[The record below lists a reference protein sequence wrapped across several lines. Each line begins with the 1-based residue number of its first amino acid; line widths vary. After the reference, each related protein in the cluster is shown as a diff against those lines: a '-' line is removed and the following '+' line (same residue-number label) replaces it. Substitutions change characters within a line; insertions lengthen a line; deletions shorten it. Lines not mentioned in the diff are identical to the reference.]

1 VADSTP
7 GAPLL
12 LTPPDDTPTQAG
24 GEAPPVPPPPQSSWV
39 VRAAALQAEYVA
51 GGSFPFLSQY
61 LRALPHY
68 IDDTTRDFGDDLY
81 ERMLLDGQV
90 SSAIRLLKEETL
102 ANGVRLEPAIQ
113 RDQMEWLPEEPGL
126 EEYIPA
132 RDVLGRFSP
141 AQDASAKDKADE
153 ESKKE
158 ADLSEKITD
167 FCENCLLH
175 LERPLVECLY
185 EMLDALALGN
195 KIAEQVWEVRR
206 DEDDVPRLF
215 LKALKVKP
223 RKATAFVMDPYMNLV
238 GILGAIPGQA
248 FPVLSGN
255 ILSQP
260 GQVPNFLPR
269 EKFAIF
275 TWNSQAGDPRGNA
288 LDPETP
294 IPTPD
299 GWKKLDQLQPGDK
312 VFDEQGRIR
321 YVTARKDWEDRPCYR
336 LTFRDHSS
344 IIADEN
350 HLWKTQL
357 LWERSKRTQGKVR
370 TTKQIVSTLKN
381 SQGQTNHGIPWAEPL
396 DYPEQILPVHP
407 YFLGLWLGDGTSS
420 DADIACHVD
429 DAEETSDKIRGCG
442 YSTGIYHSGPEGS
455 LGRRIQVQGKRKWDS
470 SGPSVALRILG
481 VINNKHIPPVYL
493 RGSIQQRRDLLAG
506 LMDSDGYVGEDG
518 RCEFANTNMNLVR
531 GVAELVRSLGVN
543 AVIRKRRNV
552 QTKEDGKTIQDAWS
566 VFFTPPWPPFRL
578 KRKCARARVERGFKY
593 HYIVK
598 AERVANR
605 RTVCIEVDSPSH
617 LFLAGESMVPTHNSI
632 LRQVYN
638 PWWLKMQ
645 VWGEYAKYLVKFAGP
660 ALVGYTAPNAQPV
673 PPQDALGNP
682 IPGVP
687 LITPEQA
694 MLNALLN
701 FAQGQAVVFTN
712 GSRVEPLLM
721 QGDGG
726 AYRNAITLFNME
738 ITKGVLCQTLA
749 TEAHT
754 VQARAAS
761 ETHMDV
767 LDIVILHIKALLAS
781 MIGRDILYRLVK
793 YNWGEDVARKHT
805 PKVHLAEVER
815 HNWPT
820 TASAVAALVTSQY
833 LDRSQFPEMDA
844 RLGLPKRNPASIAT
858 GPVAPTGRGVPMPG
872 GAGGISPPAAGA
884 FPGGPPTSPPRPTG
898 GGFPKVPVGFAEGN
912 GNGYHGWR
920 RNPDYRR
927 PRQRPVIR

>member
-1 VADSTP
+1 MVADSTP

-24 GEAPPVPPPPQSSWV
+24 GESPPVPPPPQSSWV

-141 AQDASAKDKADE
+141 TQDPSAKDKSDE
-153 ESKKE
+153 DSKKE

-275 TWNSQAGDPRGNA
+275 TWNSQAGDPRGN
-288 LDPETP
+288 
-294 IPTPD
+294 
-299 GWKKLDQLQPGDK
+299 
-312 VFDEQGRIR
+312 
-321 YVTARKDWEDRPCYR
+321 
-336 LTFRDHSS
+336 
-344 IIADEN
+344 
-350 HLWKTQL
+350 
-357 LWERSKRTQGKVR
+357 
-370 TTKQIVSTLKN
+370 
-381 SQGQTNHGIPWAEPL
+381 
-396 DYPEQILPVHP
+396 
-407 YFLGLWLGDGTSS
+407 
-420 DADIACHVD
+420 
-429 DAEETSDKIRGCG
+429 
-442 YSTGIYHSGPEGS
+442 
-455 LGRRIQVQGKRKWDS
+455 
-470 SGPSVALRILG
+470 
-481 VINNKHIPPVYL
+481 
-493 RGSIQQRRDLLAG
+493 
-506 LMDSDGYVGEDG
+506 
-518 RCEFANTNMNLVR
+518 
-531 GVAELVRSLGVN
+531 
-543 AVIRKRRNV
+543 
-552 QTKEDGKTIQDAWS
+552 
-566 VFFTPPWPPFRL
+566 
-578 KRKCARARVERGFKY
+578 
-593 HYIVK
+593 
-598 AERVANR
+598 
-605 RTVCIEVDSPSH
+605 
-617 LFLAGESMVPTHNSI
+617 SI

-645 VWGEYAKYLVKFAGP
+645 AWGEYAKYLVKFAGP

-844 RLGLPKRNPASIAT
+844 RLGLPKRNPASITA

-872 GAGGISPPAAGA
+872 GAGGISPPAAGT
-884 FPGGPPTSPPRPTG
+884 FPGGPSTSPPRPTG